1 MAQVEVIINGRDYQI
16 ACGDGE
22 EGHVNTLLA
31 IISSHVDNLANEVG
45 QVGQSTLLLFAA
57 LMLADELDEIRGD
70 MAGQTV
76 RFAEQAD
83 AEATE
88 RNRQAGN
95 FQAIAELAGR
105 IDKVAEK
112 LENA

>member
-22 EGHVNTLLA
+22 ERHVNALLA
-31 IISSHVDNLANEVG
+31 IISGHVDNLANEVG

-57 LMLADELDEIRGD
+57 LMLADELDNIRGD
-70 MAGQTV
+70 MASQTA

-88 RNRQAGN
+88 QNRQTSEIE
-95 FQAIAELAGR
+95 AIADLAGR
-105 IDKVAEK
+105 IDKVAEM